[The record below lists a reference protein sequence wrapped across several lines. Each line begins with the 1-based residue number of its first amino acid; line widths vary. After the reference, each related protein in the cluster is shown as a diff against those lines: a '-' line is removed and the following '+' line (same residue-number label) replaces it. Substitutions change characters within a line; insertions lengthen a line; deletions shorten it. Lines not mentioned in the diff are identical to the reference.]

1 MQPVVRLDPFIEE
14 LYARYRTLVKT
25 WVDALPSHHLW
36 SAPLPADLSPGPH
49 HLEVLAVDEYGS
61 HHQGQRVI
69 EVISR

>member
-1 MQPVVRLDPFIEE
+1 VRLDPFIEE
-14 LYARYRTLVKT
+14 LYARYRTLVKS
-25 WVDALPSHHLW
+25 WVDPLPSHHLW
-36 SAPLPADLSPGPH
+36 SVPLPADLSPGPH